1 VPDLFV
7 GGVEGAHRERDA
19 RLAPGSLIDSCCV
32 LVWR

>member
-19 RLAPGSLIDSCCV
+19 RLAPGALIGSRYALAWC
-32 LVWR
+32 